1 MITVAWLDCF
11 QNNPAIF
18 SCFFCICFCSVIKTC
33 GSGENERS
41 SKLRYLQ
48 EEFDYC
54 IIALANKTEKL
65 HLTAKEGS
73 SNMWKYFEL
82 ELNSLKIDNLI

>member
-1 MITVAWLDCF
+1 M
-11 QNNPAIF
+11 
-18 SCFFCICFCSVIKTC
+18 
-33 GSGENERS
+33 ENERS
-41 SKLRYLQ
+41 SRLRYLQ